1 MLRIIIQIIMAILLT
16 MGFGSLADSKPYRT
30 LSINNPNYVADVPD
44 NVILPDTRKFE
55 LAGPPRKHPNNPN
68 LLMVLYRDTSYQYF
82 DESSGEEV
90 FPYMELIK
98 REEADFHLVTLAF
111 INEEIKLEVYEDHG
125 AFRGPACD
133 RLEKFESK
141 EGRQI
146 RRVSR

>member
-1 MLRIIIQIIMAILLT
+1 MLRVVIQIIMAILLT
-16 MGFGSLADSKPYRT
+16 MGLGSLAEGKPYRT
-30 LSINNPNYVADVPD
+30 LTINNPNYVADIPD

-55 LAGPPRKHPNNPN
+55 LAGPPRKHPHDPN
-68 LLMVLYRDTSYQYF
+68 LLMLLYRDPSYQYF

-98 REEADFHLVTLAF
+98 KEEADFHLVTLAF
-111 INEEIKLEVYEDHG
+111 INEEIQIEVYEDPG

-133 RLEKFESK
+133 RLEKFASK
-141 EGRQI
+141 ADRQI